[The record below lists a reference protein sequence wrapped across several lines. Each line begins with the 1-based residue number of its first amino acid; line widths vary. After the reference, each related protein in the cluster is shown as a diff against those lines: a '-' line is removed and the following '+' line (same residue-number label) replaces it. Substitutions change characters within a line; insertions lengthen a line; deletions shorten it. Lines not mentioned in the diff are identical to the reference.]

1 MNNAE
6 GYKAKIRSFAHKYNS
21 DEFAIDK
28 NNRCKLILCENMDC
42 SDCIFYDPLD
52 KCSCGNARLHWL
64 VAKYWEPEFK
74 LTQLEYD
81 ILNYFKELGFVYI
94 ARDKNGTL
102 KVAKCRLKNKF
113 DGWNI
118 VDSAYRNDCREIR
131 GFNELFKFVEWN
143 DGLNLPIAINVI
155 FESYEIIENDI

>member
-6 GYKAKIRSFAHKYNS
+6 GYKEKIRSFAHKYNS
-21 DEFAIDK
+21 DEFCIDK
-28 NNRCKLILCENMDC
+28 NNRHKLILCENMDC

-64 VAKYWEPEFK
+64 VAKYWEPKFA

-81 ILNYFKELGFVYI
+81 IINYFKDLGFVYI

-102 KVAKCRLKNKF
+102 KVAKCRLKERF

-118 VDSAYRNDCREIR
+118 TDSAYRSDYIEVC
-131 GFNELFKFVEWN
+131 GFNELFKFVKWN
-143 DGLNLPIAINVI
+143 DGLNPPIAINDI
-155 FESYEIIENDI
+155 LESYEVIENG